1 MDGKVAIVTGAGRGL
16 GRAEALE
23 LARQGARV
31 VVNDYGRTLQ
41 GEEEKS
47 PADEVADEITAAG
60 GEAVADHGDV
70 ADWDDSQ
77 RLVQSAID
85 RYGQLDILVN
95 NAGFLRDRML
105 FNMSEEDF
113 DLVVRVHLKGH
124 FCMTRHAAAYWRDR
138 SKAADAPVYGRVV
151 NTSSEAGLFGSPGQ
165 PNYAAAKAGI
175 IALTLATANSLGR
188 YGVTANA
195 IAPRARTR
203 MTETLP
209 GFEEADP
216 DFDEF
221 APENVS
227 PLVAYLA
234 SPAAAKVSG
243 QVFVVYG
250 RMIDVVQ
257 GPGLDRHFDV
267 EGRWT
272 PDTVDSALT
281 PFYAGRQPIRDGYVY
296 RGTRDPAAAARD
308 ATPQ

>member
-1 MDGKVAIVTGAGRGL
+1 VEGMDGKVAIVTGAGRGL

-23 LARQGARV
+23 LARLGARV
-31 VVNDYGRTLQ
+31 VVNDFGRTLQ

-47 PADEVADEITAAG
+47 PADAVVDEITAGG
-60 GEAVADHGDV
+60 GEAIADQGDV
-70 ADWDDSQ
+70 ADWDASQ
-77 RLVQSAID
+77 ELLQTAID
-85 RYGQLDILVN
+85 RFGRLDILVN

-105 FNMSEEDF
+105 FNMSEDDF
-113 DLVVRVHLKGH
+113 DAVIRVHLKGH
-124 FCMTRHAAAYWRDR
+124 FCMSRHAAAYWREQ
-138 SKAADAPVYGRVV
+138 SKAADSPVYGRVV

-175 IALTLATANSLGR
+175 IALTLATANSIGR

-203 MTETLP
+203 MTETLL
-209 GFEEADP
+209 GFDEADP
-216 DFDEF
+216 DFDLF

-234 SPAAAKVSG
+234 SPTAANVSG

-257 GPGLDRHFDV
+257 GPGVDRHIEVDD
-267 EGRWT
+267 RWT
-272 PDTVDSALT
+272 PDRVDAALT
-281 PFYAGRQPIRDGYVY
+281 SFYAERTPIRDGYVY
-296 RGTRDPAAAARD
+296 RGTP
-308 ATPQ
+308 P

>member
-1 MDGKVAIVTGAGRGL
+1 
-16 GRAEALE
+16 
-23 LARQGARV
+23 V

-47 PADEVADEITAAG
+47 PADEVVEEIAAAG
-60 GEAVADHGDV
+60 GEAVADGGDV
-70 ADWDDSQ
+70 ADWDDSL
-77 RLVQSAID
+77 RLVQTAID
-85 RYGQLDILVN
+85 RYGRLDILVN

-124 FCMTRHAAAYWRDR
+124 FCMSRHAAAYWRDR
-138 SKAADAPVYGRVV
+138 SKADDAPVYGRIV
-151 NTSSEAGLFGSPGQ
+151 NTTSEAALLGSPGQ

-175 IALTLATANSLGR
+175 IALTMATANSLGR

-203 MTETLP
+203 MTESMP
-209 GFEEADP
+209 GIGDEVTG

-243 QVFVVYG
+243 QVFVVFG
-250 RMIDVVQ
+250 RMIDVVA
-257 GPGLDRHFDV
+257 GPSADRHFDADD
-267 EGRWT
+267 GWT
-272 PDTVDSALT
+272 PEKVDTALT
-281 PFYAGRQPIRDGYVY
+281 SFYERRKPVRDGYLY
-296 RGTRDPAAAARD
+296 RGPH
-308 ATPQ
+308 PG

>member
-1 MDGKVAIVTGAGRGL
+1 MEGKVAIVTGAGRGL

-23 LARQGARV
+23 LARQGAHV

-47 PADEVADEITAAG
+47 PADEVAEEIAAAG
-60 GEAVADHGDV
+60 GEAMADHGDV

-77 RLVQSAID
+77 RLVQTAVD

-124 FCMTRHAAAYWRDR
+124 FCMSRHAAAYWRDR
-138 SKAADAPVYGRVV
+138 SKASDAPVYGRIV
-151 NTSSEAGLFGSPGQ
+151 NTTSEAALLGSPGQ

-175 IALTLATANSLGR
+175 IALTMATANSIGR

-203 MTETLP
+203 MTESMP
-209 GFEEADP
+209 GIGDEVVG

-234 SPAAAKVSG
+234 SPAAARVSA

-250 RMIDVVQ
+250 RMIDVVA
-257 GPGLDRHFDV
+257 GPSVDRHFDV
-267 EGRWT
+267 DEGWT
-272 PDTVDSALT
+272 PEKVDTALT
-281 PFYAGRQPIRDGYVY
+281 PFYEQRKPVRDGYLY
-296 RGTRDPAAAARD
+296 RGPH
-308 ATPQ
+308 PG

>member
-1 MDGKVAIVTGAGRGL
+1 VEGMEGKVAIVTGAGRGL

-23 LARQGARV
+23 LAGLGVRV
-31 VVNDYGRTLQ
+31 VVNDFGRTLQ

-47 PADEVADEITAAG
+47 PADAVVDEITAAG

-70 ADWDDSQ
+70 ADWDLS
-77 RLVQSAID
+77 RELVEAAVD
-85 RYGQLDILVN
+85 RFGQLDILVN

-113 DLVVRVHLKGH
+113 DAVIRVHLKGH
-124 FCMTRHAAAYWRDR
+124 FCMSRHAAAYWRDR
-138 SKAADAPVYGRVV
+138 SKAANGPVYGRLV

-175 IALTLATANSLGR
+175 IALTLATANSVGR

-203 MTETLP
+203 MTETIP
-209 GFEEADP
+209 GFEAPDP
-216 DFDEF
+216 DFDRF

-234 SPAAAKVSG
+234 SPAAARVSG
-243 QVFVVYG
+243 QLFVVYG

-257 GPGLDRHFDV
+257 GPGIDRHIEVDD
-267 EGRWT
+267 RWT
-272 PDTVDSALT
+272 PDRVDETLT
-281 PFYAGRQPIRDGYVY
+281 PFYAEREPIRDGYVY
-296 RGTRDPAAAARD
+296 RGTP
-308 ATPQ
+308 P

>member
-23 LARQGARV
+23 LARLGARV

-47 PADEVADEITAAG
+47 PADAVVDEITAAG

-70 ADWDDSQ
+70 ADWHDS
-77 RLVQSAID
+77 RHLVQTAVD
-85 RYGQLDILVN
+85 RFGQLDILVN

-124 FCMTRHAAAYWRDR
+124 FCMSRHAASYWRDR
-138 SKAADAPVYGRVV
+138 SKASEGPVYGRIV
-151 NTSSEAGLFGSPGQ
+151 NTTSEAALLGSPGQ

-175 IALTLATANSLGR
+175 ISLTIATANSIGR

-203 MTETLP
+203 MTEALP
-209 GFEEADP
+209 GIGDEAEG

-227 PLVAYLA
+227 PLVAGGGEGLGTGVRRVRA
-234 SPAAAKVSG
+234 HDRRRRRAERRPALRRRRWLDP
-243 QVFVVYG
+243 G
-250 RMIDVVQ
+250 R
-257 GPGLDRHFDV
+257 G
-267 EGRWT
+267 
-272 PDTVDSALT
+272 
-281 PFYAGRQPIRDGYVY
+281 
-296 RGTRDPAAAARD
+296 
-308 ATPQ
+308 

>member
-1 MDGKVAIVTGAGRGL
+1 VLDGMDGKVAIVTGAGRGL

-23 LARQGARV
+23 LARLGARV

-47 PADEVADEITAAG
+47 PADAVVDEITAAG
-60 GEAVADHGDV
+60 GEAVADQGDV
-70 ADWDDSQ
+70 ADWDDSL
-77 RLVQSAID
+77 RLVQTAVD
-85 RYGQLDILVN
+85 RYGQLDIVVN

-105 FNMSEEDF
+105 FNMSEDDF

-124 FCMTRHAAAYWRDR
+124 FCMSRHAGSYWRDR
-138 SKAADAPVYGRVV
+138 SKAADAPVYGRIV
-151 NTSSEAGLFGSPGQ
+151 NTTSEAALLGSPGQ

-175 IALTLATANSLGR
+175 ISLTMATANSLGR

-203 MTETLP
+203 MTESLP
-209 GFEEADP
+209 GIGDESEG

-243 QVFVVYG
+243 QVFVVFG
-250 RMIDVVQ
+250 RMIDVVA
-257 GPGLDRHFDV
+257 GPSVDRHFDV
-267 EGRWT
+267 DDGWT
-272 PDTVDSALT
+272 PEQVDAALT
-281 PFYAGRQPIRDGYVY
+281 PFYDERQPVRDGYLY
-296 RGTRDPAAAARD
+296 RGPH
-308 ATPQ
+308 PG

>member
-47 PADEVADEITAAG
+47 PADEMVDEIAAAG

-70 ADWDDSQ
+70 ADWGDSQ
-77 RLVQSAID
+77 RLVQTAVE

-124 FCMTRHAAAYWRDR
+124 FCMSRHAAAYWRDC

-151 NTSSEAGLFGSPGQ
+151 NTTSEAALLGSPGQ

-175 IALTLATANSLGR
+175 IALTMATANSIGR

-203 MTETLP
+203 MTESMP
-209 GFEEADP
+209 GIGDEVEG

-221 APENVS
+221 APENVA

-234 SPAAAKVSG
+234 SPAAAKVSA
-243 QVFVVYG
+243 QVFVVFG
-250 RMIDVVQ
+250 RMIDVVA
-257 GPGLDRHFDV
+257 GPSVDRHFDIAD
-267 EGRWT
+267 GWT
-272 PDTVDSALT
+272 PERVDAALS
-281 PFYAGRQPIRDGYVY
+281 PFYEQRKLVRDGYLY
-296 RGTRDPAAAARD
+296 RGPH
-308 ATPQ
+308 PG